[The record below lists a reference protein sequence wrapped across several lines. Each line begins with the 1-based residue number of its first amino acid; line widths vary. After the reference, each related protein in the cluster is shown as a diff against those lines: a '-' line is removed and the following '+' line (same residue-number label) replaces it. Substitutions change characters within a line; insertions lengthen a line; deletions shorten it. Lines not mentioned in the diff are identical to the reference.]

1 MRLLPAVGLS
11 LAALAAIAAAASPP
25 AGDTLDPGATH
36 YSPIAQITAA
46 NVNRLVRAW
55 TYHTGEK
62 GRQFESAP
70 LIAGGLLY
78 FTSQSSRV
86 IALEPETGNPVWQY
100 DPHVARARENR
111 GVSYWPGDGKGAPR
125 ILLATGDG
133 RLIALNAKTGKPET
147 EFGDNGSVNLR
158 TGIADAYPNVG
169 YAVTS
174 PPAIYRNL
182 AIVGASTQEG
192 PSRGPSGDP
201 RAFDIRTGK
210 LVWRFHTVPQ
220 PGEPANQTA
229 YQTWGPDGW
238 KERSGPSLWGR
249 ITVDTEKGLVFLP
262 IGNPAD
268 SFYGGDR
275 KGTNLYAN
283 CVIALDA
290 ATGKLRWYYQMVH
303 HDIFD
308 YDVTG
313 APALIEVNRDRKK
326 IPAIA
331 EITKMGLLF
340 ILDRTTGKPIFGV
353 EERPVPPSDVPG
365 EAAWPTQPFPLKP
378 PPLARTTISR
388 AEIGKRTPDAERFC
402 LELFDKYVHGDVY
415 TPFGLRPTLVF
426 PGAMGGGNWG
436 GVAFDPKLGYVFVNT
451 TNMGGLGHMVPTAAG
466 SPMPYRNET
475 AYARFLDQDQYPCQK
490 PPWGELSA
498 VDANTGDIAW
508 RVPLGGYEELENEA
522 YRNGGTP
529 NVGGAIATAGGVLFI
544 GATNDSRFRAFDS
557 RTGKQIWVTQME
569 ATGNATP
576 VTYQGRDGKQY
587 VAIAAGGPAHLRNV
601 GDTANNNSDTL
612 VAFALGTGLPGE
624 NVTGVAPPASVAAS
638 ARGPAAAGG
647 PSLPA
652 TRTLSTGLDAPLPE
666 GEGRQVV
673 MQVCAACHG
682 YGMFSRSRMSRQ
694 EWAAVVTDMIQRGAK
709 GTDSEM
715 RTVLDYLAKYFG
727 KDPAAGQVPEPKK

>member
-1 MRLLPAVGLS
+1 MRILTPIGFC
-11 LAALAAIAAAASPP
+11 LAALAAIGSTASPG
-25 AGDTLDPGATH
+25 AGDALDAGATH
-36 YSPIAQITAA
+36 YSQLTQITPA

-62 GRQFESAP
+62 GRQFESVP
-70 LIAGGLLY
+70 LLAGGLLY
-78 FTSQSSRV
+78 FTSQSSRA
-86 IALEPETGNPVWQY
+86 IALEPETGREVWQY

-111 GVSYWPGDGKGAPR
+111 GVSYWPGEGRRPAR

-133 RLIALNAKTGKPET
+133 RLIALNAKTGKPEI

-158 TGIADAYPNVG
+158 TGVADAYPSAG
-169 YAVTS
+169 YAITS

-192 PSRGPSGDP
+192 PSHGPSGDP

-220 PGEPANQTA
+220 PGEPGNE
-229 YQTWGPDGW
+229 TWGADGW

-249 ITVDTEKGLVFLP
+249 ITVDTSTGLVFLP
-262 IGNPAD
+262 TGNPAD

-275 KGTNLYAN
+275 NGTNLYAN

-308 YDVTG
+308 YDITG
-313 APALIEVNRDRKK
+313 APTLIEVNQGGKK
-326 IPAIA
+326 MPAIA

-365 EAAWPTQPFPLKP
+365 EAAWPTQPFPIKP
-378 PPLARTTISR
+378 PPLARTTMSR
-388 AEIGKRTPDAERFC
+388 AEIGKRTPEAERYC
-402 LELFDKYVHGDVY
+402 QELFDKYVHGDVY

-436 GVAFDPKLGYVFVNT
+436 GVAFDPKLAYVFVNT
-451 TNMGGLGHMVPTAAG
+451 TNMGGLGHMVPTAPG

-475 AYARFLDQDQYPCQK
+475 AYARFLDQEQYPCQQ

-498 VDANTGDIAW
+498 VNANTGDVVW
-508 RVPLGGYEELENEA
+508 RVPLGGYEELEREA
-522 YRNGGTP
+522 YRSGGTP
-529 NVGGAIATAGGVLFI
+529 NVGGAIVTAGGLLFI

-576 VTYQGRDGKQY
+576 VTYLGRNGKQY

-601 GDTANNNSDTL
+601 GDTSNNNSDTL
-612 VAFALGTGLPGE
+612 VAFALGAGNPAE
-624 NVTGVAPPASVAAS
+624 NVTSNPAPAHTTVTRTTRAS
-638 ARGPAAAGG
+638 ATGP
-647 PSLPA
+647 
-652 TRTLSTGLDAPLPE
+652 DVPLPE
-666 GEGRQVV
+666 GDGKQVV
-673 MQVCAACHG
+673 VQLCATCHG
-682 YGMFSRSRMSRQ
+682 AGTFSGSRMSRQ
-694 EWAAVVTDMIQRGAK
+694 EWAAVVTDMVQRGAK
-709 GTDSEM
+709 GSESEM
-715 RTVLDYLAKYFG
+715 RTVVDYLARYLG
-727 KDPAAGQVPEPKK
+727 KDAAPRPAADAKR